1 MSYLFFCL
9 SFKWTAKYK
18 KTTKVMVSGYGC
30 PIFDIQLATIVHNK
44 RYRSLGQVW
53 IIKGVCWGA
62 VWQYM
67 CTLLRKYLSIINSL
81 VITSNSCTRQQTGG
95 STNKH
100 LTEQSTR
107 ISQAVKYL
115 RKCAISV
122 LFLGLKVLARHIYGD
137 SPSFPSDLY
146 MVTAANCVNIEL
158 RKKLD

>member
-1 MSYLFFCL
+1 
-9 SFKWTAKYK
+9 
-18 KTTKVMVSGYGC
+18 MVSGYGC

-100 LTEQSTR
+100 LTGQSTR
-107 ISQAVKYL
+107 ISQAAKYL
-115 RKCAISV
+115 RKCAISF
-122 LFLGLKVLARHIYGD
+122 LFVGLKVSTRHIFWD
-137 SPSFPSDLY
+137 SPSFLSDFY
-146 MVTAANCVNIEL
+146 MITAANCVNIEL
-158 RKKLD
+158 RKKLPDMLTLLATFEALDWK